1 MSAAPLSPPAARA
14 ATALEVIVYKP
25 SRPLQILNIVTA
37 VLMLTAL
44 AGVFFY
50 APQERVMGDVQRIF
64 YFHVPSAWLSF
75 AAFGVTAVAGGV
87 FLATGKR
94 LWDQIAYS
102 SVEVGLVFTIMTTA
116 SGSIWA
122 RPAWNA
128 WWTWDPRL
136 TTYTIMALIYV
147 AYLML
152 RQGIED
158 PDRRARFASVYGI
171 IGVISVP
178 ITWFSIRWWRTIHP
192 VVIGNGSESAEGG
205 FDMTPTMLQVFLFSN
220 LAFTFFYAALL
231 ANRVRLARITERV
244 EEIKAQLMAA

>member
-14 ATALEVIVYKP
+14 ASTPEVIVDKP
-25 SRPLQILNIVTA
+25 SRPLQILNLVTA

-75 AAFGVTAVAGGV
+75 AAFGVTAVAGGI

-102 SVEVGLVFTIMTTA
+102 SVEVGLVFTIMATA

-122 RPAWNA
+122 RPAWNT

-136 TTYTIMALIYV
+136 TTYTIMALIYI

-244 EEIKAQLMAA
+244 EQIKAQLMAA

>member
-14 ATALEVIVYKP
+14 AITPEVIVDKP

-75 AAFGVTAVAGGV
+75 TAFAITAVAGGV
-87 FLATGKR
+87 YLATGKR
-94 LWDQIAYS
+94 MWDQIAYS
-102 SVEVGLVFTIMTTA
+102 SVEVGLVFTIMATA

-122 RPAWNA
+122 RPAWNT

-192 VVIGNGSESAEGG
+192 VVIGSGSETAEGG